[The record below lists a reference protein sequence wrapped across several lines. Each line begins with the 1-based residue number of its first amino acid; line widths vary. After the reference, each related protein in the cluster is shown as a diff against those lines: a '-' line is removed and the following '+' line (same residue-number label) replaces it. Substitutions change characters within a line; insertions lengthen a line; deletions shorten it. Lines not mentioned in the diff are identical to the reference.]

1 MKIFLTGGSGFIG
14 SWVVKTLLEKGHELT
29 VLVRNPDKLPI
40 LYRLDNTR
48 VVEGGFAARTNMEQ
62 ALQGQDACVHIG
74 LGWGDTPQEMLQ
86 NDTAVTVFLLE
97 KAAEAGVKKFIF
109 TSSTAAVGEIRQC
122 MTPESVCRPV
132 DLYGATKAASEAYI
146 LGFSHN
152 TSMKCNIIR
161 PGYTF
166 GNPAFEGGVTQ
177 PDRRFH
183 NLVENALKGEP
194 LKVIRHDGTQFI
206 SAADLAKVYS
216 SLLESEENRQVMHG
230 LGTRFISW
238 EEIGKR
244 AIEMTGS
251 SSKMMVEDK
260 GWGADPAL
268 FDVSFIKDRWG
279 LAFDGSKDIDG
290 HLRYLLSQIPKDSTV
305 AKA

>member
-1 MKIFLTGGSGFIG
+1 MKVFLTGGSGFIG

-29 VLVRNPDKLPI
+29 VLVRNPEKLPL
-40 LYRLDNTR
+40 LYKLDNTR
-48 VVEGGFAARTNMEQ
+48 VVEGGFAARDNMEQ
-62 ALQGQDACVHIG
+62 ALKGQDACVHIG

-97 KAAEAGVKKFIF
+97 RASRAGVKKFIY
-109 TSSTAAVGEIRQC
+109 TSSTAAVGEIRQS

-132 DLYGATKAASEAYI
+132 DLYGATKAASEAYL
-146 LGFSHN
+146 LGFSHSI
-152 TSMKCNIIR
+152 SMKCNIIR

-183 NLVENALKGEP
+183 NLVRSALEGEP

-206 SAADLAKVYS
+206 SAADLAQIYLC
-216 SLLESEENRQVMHG
+216 LLESDENRQVMHG
-230 LGTRFISW
+230 LGTEFISW
-238 EEIGKR
+238 EEIGRK
-244 AIEMTGS
+244 AIDMTGS
-251 SSKMMVEDK
+251 SSDIEVEDK

-268 FDVSFIKDRWG
+268 FDVSFIENRWG
-279 LAFDGSKDIDG
+279 LAFDGSKDIDE
-290 HLRYLLSQIPKDSTV
+290 HLKYLISAIPKDTAV
-305 AKA
+305 ATI